1 MPRAS
6 GTPACT
12 SSGWRTR
19 RGSTTCASPRRS
31 TSSRCCTTR
40 ERRSPTAIPTFPRS
54 MRRGWS
60 CTGSPAARRASAP
73 PTAWSSSPTTRSSTT
88 GWWCARRSSSSTPAT
103 RSVARA
109 ASTSPGCSHEPQAPH
124 HARVSQGLR
133 RDARAA
139 VPACQGCVAGA
150 DRPAVRRDRGGGP
163 GTRAGAVPAR
173 EGAEPGQALGTR
185 HQGDGG
191 SARARPGVPGGL
203 MGRRL
208 GGALAGGA
216 LGGALVG
223 GIEALAAWWHAHGA
237 GEVPAVA
244 WALAIYGA
252 VGGCVGIGAGIAAAL
267 LQTDGFAL
275 AFAGTLAGLGFVVA
289 RFRIVRDVVL
299 EQMPQGPLP
308 TAVQAAALLAT
319 AILAGALWRGLRG
332 ADRRMV
338 SRPLAAI
345 AAILA
350 MAGVS
355 RGVLPLLSKPQVT
368 SAVAVGTAQP
378 GVPNV

>member
-1 MPRAS
+1 MPGMRSRS
-6 GTPACT
+6 GSACRSRRSRWRSGSSSRDGSCIGRRRTCT
-12 SSGWRTR
+12 SSR
-19 RGSTTCASPRRS
+19 RVASRS
-31 TSSRCCTTR
+31 PGIPASWTWSSR
-40 ERRSPTAIPTFPRS
+40 SP
-54 MRRGWS
+54 
-60 CTGSPAARRASAP
+60 
-73 PTAWSSSPTTRSSTT
+73 
-88 GWWCARRSSSSTPAT
+88 
-103 RSVARA
+103 
-109 ASTSPGCSHEPQAPH
+109 
-124 HARVSQGLR
+124 
-133 RDARAA
+133 D
-139 VPACQGCVAGA
+139 
-150 DRPAVRRDRGGGP
+150 
-163 GTRAGAVPAR
+163 
-173 EGAEPGQALGTR
+173 
-185 HQGDGG
+185 
-191 SARARPGVPGGL
+191 

-252 VGGCVGIGAGIAAAL
+252 VGGFVGIGTGVVAAL

-275 AFAGTLAGLGFVVA
+275 AFATTLAGLGFVVA
-289 RFRIVRDVVL
+289 RFRIVRDVFL